1 MIYNLNW
8 VRGIMMETHPKFGDM
23 GFYLERPME
32 IVEVLGLDDSGKDIT
47 ISHPKRFGINILG
60 RPDVNVE
67 DIQGFCDTMKYMGMK
82 PYYWDYDKWG
92 MLFFEFELN
101 VGDDVYYEF
110 SDVIGA
116 RR

>member
-1 MIYNLNW
+1 M
-8 VRGIMMETHPKFGDM
+8 
-23 GFYLERPME
+23 
-32 IVEVLGLDDSGKDIT
+32 
-47 ISHPKRFGINILG
+47 
-60 RPDVNVE
+60 E

-92 MLFFEFELN
+92 MLFFEFELYA
-101 VGDDVYYEF
+101 GDDVYYEV

>member
-1 MIYNLNW
+1 
-8 VRGIMMETHPKFGDM
+8 MMETHPKFGDM

-32 IVEVLGLDDSGKDIT
+32 IVEVLGLDDEGKDIT
-47 ISHPKRFGINILG
+47 LVHPRRFGINILG

-101 VGDDVYYEF
+101 VGDDVYYED